1 MTPVVVAELG
11 LVTAVTAPAVVPGLR
26 PTAAVVGAGLHM
38 AGLAAPV
45 VTRLGLTTTS
55 VVARLHMTRLAAP
68 VVTRLSLT
76 TTSVVTR
83 LGLTTTSVVT
93 RLDVTR
99 PAAMVVTGVG
109 PAAPVVVAGRD
120 LENVA
125 VRPQERSGGAAP
137 CRAIVPG
144 AVVAPGGERI
154 GGGPAGQDQDGRG
167 GQDGCL
173 SHGCTFRGVLLYPSD
188 RGRATIGRWY

>member
-1 MTPVVVAELG
+1 MTPVVVA
-11 LVTAVTAPAVVPGLR
+11 
-26 PTAAVVGAGLHM
+26 GLHV

-55 VVARLHMTRLAAP
+55 VVTRLHVTRLAAP
-68 VVTRLSLT
+68 VVTQ
-76 TTSVVTR
+76 

-125 VRPQERSGGAAP
+125 VRPQERRGGAAR

-173 SHGCTFRGVLLYPSD
+173 PHGCTFRGMLLYPSH